1 MVWAC
6 FGGPHQASWGDDVRL
21 LIGTCASVVTALAI
35 LLGAALTT
43 DPAAQPA
50 TPSAPTAV
58 AERAFAGFS
67 PGGNTGAEILRLR
80 DETRRTGGATAYAL
94 LGLAYQQR
102 ARETADPSDYA
113 RSERSLRRALASD
126 RANLYALGGLGSLAL
141 SRHRFREALLLGRR
155 AQRLSPSTARTY
167 GLIGD
172 ALVELGRYE
181 HAFRAYD
188 RMAALKPS
196 LAAYA
201 RVSHARELLGDRRGA
216 ISAMQ
221 LAVDAAG
228 SQPEPLAWS
237 LVQLGKL
244 RFSGGRLTAAARDY
258 RSALAAFPGYV
269 YALDALA
276 RVEAARGRL
285 ARAASLQRQA
295 VERQPLPEHV
305 GFLGDLYRAQG
316 RTKLA
321 REQYDLVGAIG
332 RLLVANGVK
341 TELETALFDVD
352 HGLRLRESL
361 ATARRAHSDRPSIEA
376 DGVLAWALARNGRCA
391 EALTYSRRSLRLG
404 TRDALKYFHRGMIE
418 RCLGDEATAREWFAR
433 ALSLNPHFSL
443 LWSPVARR
451 YAS

>member
-1 MVWAC
+1 MTM
-6 FGGPHQASWGDDVRL
+6 RL
-21 LIGTCASVVTALAI
+21 LIGTCTAVATVLVI

-43 DPAAQPA
+43 DPAAEPA

-67 PGGNTGAEILRLR
+67 PGNTSAEILRLR
-80 DETRRTGGATAYAL
+80 DETRRTGGATTYAL

-113 RSERSLRRALASD
+113 RSERALRRALARD

-167 GLIGD
+167 GVIGD
-172 ALVELGRYE
+172 ALVELGRYRQ
-181 HAFRAYD
+181 AFHAYD
-188 RMAALKPS
+188 RMAVLKPS

-228 SQPEPLAWS
+228 AQAEPRAWS

-276 RVEAARGRL
+276 RVEVARGRL
-285 ARAASLQRQA
+285 ARAASLQRRA

-305 GFLGDLYRAQG
+305 ALLGDLYLAQS

-321 REQYDLVGAIG
+321 RQQYGLVGAIE

-376 DGVLAWALARNGRCA
+376 DDVLAWALARNGRCA
-391 EALTYSRRSLRLG
+391 EALAYSRRSLRLG

-418 RCLGDEATAREWFAR
+418 RCLGDHASARDWFAR
-433 ALSLNPHFSL
+433 ALRVNPHFSL